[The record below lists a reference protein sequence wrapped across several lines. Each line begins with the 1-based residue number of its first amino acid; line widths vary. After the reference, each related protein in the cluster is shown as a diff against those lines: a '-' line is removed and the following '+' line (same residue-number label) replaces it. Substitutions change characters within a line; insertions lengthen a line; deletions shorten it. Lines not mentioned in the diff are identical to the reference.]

1 MAEDNTKAAGA
12 EANAPASTAQGA
24 EMVKH
29 TVTDADIK
37 HNPDLAKK
45 GVKVG
50 DEIDL
55 PKDVKAAA
63 DARASEAA
71 AKTANATASK
81 SKAKPAKHTV
91 VTPFADKDNFGKMWK
106 EGDDVSH
113 FDEARLA
120 DCVSRG
126 LVKKG

>member
-1 MAEDNTKAAGA
+1 MAEDNTKAAGS
-12 EANAPASTAQGA
+12 EANAPAAK
-24 EMVKH
+24 MVKH

-55 PKDVKAAA
+55 PEDVKAAA
-63 DARASEAA
+63 DARAAEAA
-71 AKTANATASK
+71 AKSTNAKQAK
-81 SKAKPAKHTV
+81 SKPAKYTV
-91 VTPFADKDNFGKMWK
+91 LIPFADKDNFGKMWK
-106 EGDDVSH
+106 ESDDVSH

-120 DCVSRG
+120 GCVSRG